1 MFPRRAVWYWVSQP
15 HAWDEVVVHM
25 RRDVAEDGVVHPIGV
40 SGQAD
45 RTASS
50 LHVRHEPIEE
60 LRRELAQ
67 VFVVVVES

>member
-1 MFPRRAVWYWVSQP
+1 
-15 HAWDEVVVHM
+15 M